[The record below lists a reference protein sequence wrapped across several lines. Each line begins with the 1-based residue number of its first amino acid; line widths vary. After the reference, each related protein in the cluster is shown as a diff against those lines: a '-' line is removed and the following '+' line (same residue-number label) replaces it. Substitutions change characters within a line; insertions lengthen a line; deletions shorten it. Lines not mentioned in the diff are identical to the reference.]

1 MKICP
6 KCEQEKELSE
16 FHKAK
21 NHKDGFRSI
30 CKICVKEYGKSY
42 RNNNAE
48 KLKNQR
54 FENREKIQ
62 KWNKAWFVKNKEYK
76 KIYDNN
82 RRKINA
88 VKIAK
93 QSKKYK
99 QEHKEQIKKANRKYF
114 KRRREIDINFK
125 ITGNLRTRLN
135 KAITRESKFTSV
147 TKLIGCSIKELKNY
161 LEARFVKNMTFDNY
175 GKWHIDHIKPCDSFD
190 LSKEIEQR
198 KCFHYS
204 NLQPLWKLDN
214 LRKSNH

>member
-30 CKICVKEYGKSY
+30 CKKCIQEYGKLY
-42 RNNNAE
+42 RRDNTK
-48 KLKNQR
+48 KLKKWRDENQ
-54 FENREKIQ
+54 EKIQ
-62 KWNKAWFVKNKEYK
+62 KWNKAWFVKNKEYR

-175 GKWHIDHIKPCDSFD
+175 GKWHIDHIKPCSSFD
-190 LSKEIEQR
+190 LSKNKEQK

-204 NLQPLWKLDN
+204 NLQPLWELDN
-214 LRKSNH
+214 LIKSNH